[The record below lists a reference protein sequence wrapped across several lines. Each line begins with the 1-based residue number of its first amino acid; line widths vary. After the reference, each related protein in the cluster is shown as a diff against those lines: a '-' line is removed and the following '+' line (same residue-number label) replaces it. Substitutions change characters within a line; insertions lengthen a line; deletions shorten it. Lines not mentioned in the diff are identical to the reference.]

1 MTGTPPPAQGR
12 IDRDRVAGIAA
23 TAARAV
29 PGVLRLQ
36 PDLKHLVGRAA
47 RELFA
52 GLVTSGEPAGAAP
65 NDSEPTGID
74 IDRGPDGIDVTVRI
88 VTGTSPAPH
97 LVATDVRDAV
107 ADALAA
113 AQVTARVVVV
123 VVVDV
128 EA

>member
-1 MTGTPPPAQGR
+1 MTNPLPVPGP
-12 IDRDRVAGIAA
+12 IDRDAVARVAAGAA
-23 TAARAV
+23 ASV

-52 GLVTSGEPAGAAP
+52 GLTAAGTTESR
-65 NDSEPTGID
+65 DSEPTGVD
-74 IDRGPDGIDVTVRI
+74 IDRSPDGADVTVRI

-97 LVATDVRDAV
+97 QVALDVQRAV
-107 ADALAA
+107 AEALSAA
-113 AQVTARVVVV
+113 GLPARVLV

-128 EA
+128 ET

>member
-1 MTGTPPPAQGR
+1 MTDSPAVPGR
-12 IDRDRVAGIAA
+12 IDRDRLARVAA

-29 PGVLRLQ
+29 PGVRRLQ

-52 GLVTSGEPAGAAP
+52 GLAAAGESGLAAP
-65 NDSEPTGID
+65 DDTYPTGID
-74 IDRGPDGIDVTVRI
+74 VDRTPDGIDVTLRV

-97 LVATDVRDAV
+97 QVALDVLQSV

-113 AQVTARVVVV
+113 TGLAARVRV

-128 EA
+128 ET